1 MNNNSKTCHVITW
14 ADGSQELVHRSNG
27 FYIWG
32 STFNSS
38 STLWNLTHIVEGLGG
53 VIKREPNPHYV
64 AKTPANP
71 FAKFF

>member
-1 MNNNSKTCHVITW
+1 MNTSKTRLVITW

-27 FYIWG
+27 SFIWG

-53 VIKREPNPHYV
+53 VIKRELNPDYV